1 SEAASQAVGIDV
13 GGTKIVALRVSGEG
27 KELARSVRP
36 TPADDMDATLATL
49 VAALGDVS
57 DPDVVAVG
65 VGAAGLVEEG
75 TGVLRFAPNLAW
87 RDAPIAEVVGRAAGT
102 RVIVENDCTAGA
114 YGEYRVGAAR
124 GVAHVLYIG
133 VGTGIGGGLILG
145 GSLYRGAHGFAAE
158 VGHIVVEPDGPVCG
172 CGNRGCWETVASGSA
187 ITREGRAAARR
198 HAPLAARPGGDT
210 DAVPGHTA
218 VDGRPGRDA
227 AGGGIVT
234 ETGRPLASAGRAA
247 AAGFDAV
254 FASDHLFPPG
264 APERPSLEPYTLLAA
279 IGAVNPGLGVGVL
292 VTRAGFRPV
301 GMLAKQAAA
310 LDHVTGGHAV
320 LGLGVG
326 DANGRAE
333 HAALGLDYPPFPER
347 LALLEET
354 VLALRALFAGSPW
367 PGRQRIPALA

>member
-1 SEAASQAVGIDV
+1 MKLGVV
-13 GGTKIVALRVSGEG
+13 L
-27 KELARSVRP
+27 SVF
-36 TPADDMDATLATL
+36 TAEPAK
-49 VAALGDVS
+49 
-57 DPDVVAVG
+57 
-65 VGAAGLVEEG
+65 
-75 TGVLRFAPNLAW
+75 
-87 RDAPIAEVVGRAAGT
+87 
-102 RVIVENDCTAGA
+102 
-114 YGEYRVGAAR
+114 
-124 GVAHVLYIG
+124 
-133 VGTGIGGGLILG
+133 
-145 GSLYRGAHGFAAE
+145 
-158 VGHIVVEPDGPVCG
+158 
-172 CGNRGCWETVASGSA
+172 
-187 ITREGRAAARR
+187 
-198 HAPLAARPGGDT
+198 
-210 DAVPGHTA
+210 
-218 VDGRPGRDA
+218 
-227 AGGGIVT
+227 
-234 ETGRPLASAGRAA
+234 PLASAGRAA

-264 APERPSLEPYTLLAA
+264 APDRPSLEPYTLLAA

-367 PGRQRIPALA
+367 PGRQRIPALAGPLLPPGSPPVWVGGTKDAAIGVAARAADGWNAWGLDTDTFVARAADLARFAADARRDPAEVPPTWAGIMLVGRDADELATLEAERAGKGLAMDIWRGTADDLRRFRDRIEGAGAMWLVAVAAGPTDRSELLAATLRS